1 LKHLIVATKYL
12 RSFIAK
18 HSSPAKIRFY
28 CILLLTVNVALVA
41 ARFVAV
47 RDGQTVFGYPLA
59 RDYTAFYVAGKIANE
74 YSFTSAYDM
83 ELQSRIYHE
92 LLPHEPPESEL
103 PFVNPPFLL
112 IPFSILARLPYA
124 WAFAFWL
131 ALSVGLYI
139 AGLLLMLRSSAS
151 LPRESYQLILLLAVS
166 FAPFLV
172 YCWGLGQL
180 SSIGVFCLASA
191 IYLERR
197 NKLYLSG
204 VMLALCLYKPTL
216 LLLLTAMLFVTCRFR
231 QLAGFIS
238 GVVALVA
245 ASVLL
250 IGWRGFNSYVLL
262 LRDFGRWKGTANT
275 VSQTSL
281 YIDIRTAF
289 KLVTDLHPQALFVI
303 DAVYIGGL
311 VLLVWAWWRF
321 GNSHLVWAV
330 TITFSLIFNV
340 YTPLYD
346 TAILVIPAIL
356 FADYLYGVNK
366 RPLPNAFKAIVAS
379 LYLFP
384 LAYSFLRN
392 IGGFQIYTFLIAAFG
407 IYQLRLLAMSS
418 VRGHC
423 DSGIS
428 DLHPAPGDSSFI
440 QK

>member
-1 LKHLIVATKYL
+1 
-12 RSFIAK
+12 
-18 HSSPAKIRFY
+18 
-28 CILLLTVNVALVA
+28 LLTVNVALVA

-74 YSFTSAYDM
+74 YSFSSAYDLQ
-83 ELQSRIYHE
+83 LQSRIYHE

-112 IPFSILARLPYA
+112 IPFSIIARLPYA

-131 ALSVGLYI
+131 TLSIGIYI
-139 AGLLLMLRSSAS
+139 AGVLLTLRSSAA
-151 LPRESYQLILLLAVS
+151 LPRESYQLILLLAVT

-197 NKLYLSG
+197 NKPYLSG
-204 VMLALCLYKPTL
+204 LMLALCLYKPTFL
-216 LLLLTAMLFVTCRFR
+216 LVLAAMLVVTHRFR
-231 QLAGFIS
+231 QLVGFVS
-238 GVVALVA
+238 GA
-245 ASVLL
+245 ATLLASSVLL

-281 YIDIRTAF
+281 YVDIRTTF
-289 KLVTDLHPQALFVI
+289 KLATDAHPQALFVI

-311 VLLVWAWWRF
+311 VLLLWAWWRF

-346 TAILVIPAIL
+346 TTVLVIPAIL
-356 FADYLYGVNK
+356 FVDHLYGVKK
-366 RPLPNAFKAIVAS
+366 RPLPNAFKAILAS

-384 LAYSFLRN
+384 FAYSFLRN

-407 IYQLRLLAMSS
+407 IYQLRFLAMSS
-418 VRGHC
+418 ARGHC
-423 DSGIS
+423 DAGVS
-428 DLHPAPGDSSFI
+428 DLHPASGDSSFI